1 MSERMR
7 KQPNSRMCFI
17 CGMKNVAG
25 VKVFFYE
32 QEDDTILAR
41 FTGREIHQ
49 GYPGRFHGGVL
60 AGILDETLGRAIRLQ
75 YDDDVWGV
83 TAELTLRYRQPVPL
97 GVELTALGRITSD
110 RSRLFEGQGELF
122 LPDGSV
128 AVEARG
134 KFVKL
139 AREILE
145 EFDPEKEEW
154 RVVPD

>member
-1 MSERMR
+1 MR

-17 CGMKNVAG
+17 CGMQNVAG

-32 QEDDTILAR
+32 QDDHTVLAR
-41 FTGREIHQ
+41 FTGQDIHQ

-60 AGILDETLGRAIRLQ
+60 AGILDETLGRAIRLE
-75 YDDDVWGV
+75 YGDDVWGV

-97 GVELTALGRITSD
+97 GVELTAVGRITAE

-128 AVEARG
+128 AVEAYG

-139 AREILE
+139 APEMLE

-154 RVVPD
+154 RVVPN